1 MLFVSQKSIQGNQT
15 ATFLVRGPGFDPKF
29 YYDKGMD
36 ILQNLWSYTS
46 MPKTEA
52 QVNTFIESFHY
63 VVFNKD
69 LHMNTAL
76 IKHKLPPTQKLQL
89 VFDEPDRPS
98 HIPVFEFCAILHAE
112 KDR

>member
-1 MLFVSQKSIQGNQT
+1 
-15 ATFLVRGPGFDPKF
+15 
-29 YYDKGMD
+29 MD
-36 ILQNLWSYTS
+36 ILQNLRST
-46 MPKTEA
+46 PETEMNA
-52 QVNTFIESFHY
+52 FPEIFHY

-76 IKHKLPPTQKLQL
+76 IIHKLPPTQKLLL

-98 HIPVFEFCAILHAE
+98 HILGFEFCAIPHAE